1 MELRL
6 EIDDAL
12 VNDAALVYETLG
24 IDTETAVRMF
34 LKRTV
39 LEQRLPLSTNVPSPD
54 SIESMSVK
62 TDIPKRTKNM
72 ITKLMV
78 EDIWKRFSDYLEEG
92 GSINSIAQDAHEA
105 TGMNQGSAF
114 IYLTILDNLTN
125 GKHNTRNMKMSDL
138 EYLMNQI
145 KGQLDERSYVNAI
158 SSLRKS
164 LPYWD
169 KEEFGQFAA
178 KVQRYLDS
186 IDEGGR

>member
-39 LEQRLPLSTNVPSPD
+39 LEQRLPLSTSVPSAD
-54 SIESMSVK
+54 SVERMTEK
-62 TDIPKRTKNM
+62 TGITKRTKNV
-72 ITKLMV
+72 ITRLMV
-78 EDIWKRFSDYLEEG
+78 EDIWRRFSGYLEEG
-92 GSINSIAQDAHEA
+92 GSVNSIAQDAHEA

-114 IYLTILDNLTN
+114 IYLTILDNLIN

-138 EYLMNQI
+138 EYLMDQI

>member
-54 SIESMSVK
+54 SNESMSVK
-62 TDIPKRTKNM
+62 TGIPKRTKNV
-72 ITKLMV
+72 ITKVMV
-78 EDIWKRFSDYLEEG
+78 EDIWSRFKDYLEEG
-92 GSINSIAQDAHEA
+92 GSINSFAQDAHEA

-114 IYLTILDNLTN
+114 IYLTILENLIN